1 MTELEDLIEIHT
13 NLWDAAF
20 PNFPLDQA
28 VARSVSS
35 YPRDIAQQAIDS
47 LGLRQLPEPAINVE
61 LPPLPTENT
70 FTIMP
75 ENTILLQ
82 PHLQQDLQQD
92 SLVLIPNTTATSQ
105 PSHPSASSHT
115 PLSELAHE
123 AYPPAH
129 EAYPPTRAASPMN
142 TPFLQKVY
150 DFQSAAQ
157 PAASDWSE
165 PHAAKDYDTPPGQL
179 DGLGAIKLDTVME
192 MKAGAGYIGMS
203 SLAMLILV
211 LRRLVKRD
219 SLLSPLNDPT
229 AHEFLP
235 TTMNHQSGP
244 NIRHE
249 TASPP
254 SLSGPARLPRY
265 IEFRP
270 LVDSFFQYFHAI
282 IPIVHEP
289 TIRAQLT
296 GALPLPSSGGSRV
309 LIFMIFAMG
318 AFDQATSENDD
329 NGYRYYEIA
338 RQAYQP
344 EMVEEGSMQL
354 VQGLAIMANY
364 LQRNNKPNS
373 GYVCLGTAIRMAVA
387 LGIHSSAGH
396 PKTNPLDGEIR
407 TRLWWGLVALEA
419 GCSTCFGRPHGF
431 GHASYL
437 LTRQPVNC
445 DDDDLTVADSA
456 LPQDVDRVALYTA
469 LVMQTKLAKKLLHL
483 QDRISRSLPYPT
495 IDQIKWCGESFLAD
509 VQSYPA
515 YMQPG
520 TPGPFRLA
528 RAIQSWRARDFASI
542 LYRPV
547 LLSAAWNSSGPH
559 NAGTALSEVI
569 DACRLLAMD
578 SLRELRTYGGPD
590 RDLHRGSQWYL
601 LFYEVQ
607 SSLTLLLSV
616 VWEPQH
622 PSAEEWRTMISQ
634 SIQRI
639 REMRSVSKMG
649 SSYAQTMENILQAH
663 PSLDI
668 NNVFV
673 PMRPQ
678 QQIQSHL
685 DPNAVDWD
693 QFLIEIL
700 ATQNMTQEEIQ
711 GVNSSSFAQDTNV
724 YSA

>member
-1 MTELEDLIEIHT
+1 MTELEDLIELHT

-35 YPRDIAQQAIDS
+35 SPSDIAHQAIDS
-47 LGLRQLPEPAINVE
+47 LGLRQNPEPTINLDMPPIPLEDTFTTLPE
-61 LPPLPTENT
+61 LPVLSQLH
-70 FTIMP
+70 M
-75 ENTILLQ
+75 Q
-82 PHLQQDLQQD
+82 PN
-92 SLVLIPNTTATSQ
+92 SLIHVPNTTASSQ

-115 PLSELAHE
+115 ALSEI
-123 AYPPAH
+123 PN

-142 TPFLQKVY
+142 TPFLQNVY

-157 PAASDWSE
+157 AAASDWSE
-165 PHAAKDYDTPPGQL
+165 PHAAKADDTPPGQL
-179 DGLGAIKLDTVME
+179 DGLGAMKLDTVAE

-203 SLAMLILV
+203 SMAMLILV
-211 LRRLVKRD
+211 LRRLVNRD
-219 SLLSPLNDPT
+219 SLLSPLNDT
-229 AHEFLP
+229 TSHEFVS
-235 TTMNHQSGP
+235 TDTNSQSAH
-244 NIRHE
+244 NTRHDI
-249 TASPP
+249 TPP
-254 SLSGPARLPRY
+254 LLSGPSRLPRY

-270 LVDSFFQYFHAI
+270 LVDSYFQYFHAI

-396 PKTNPLDGEIR
+396 PNTNPLDGEIR

-419 GCSTCFGRPHGF
+419 GCSTTFGRPHGF

-437 LTRQPVNC
+437 LARRPVNC
-445 DDDDLTVADSA
+445 DDDDLTVGDSA

-469 LVMQTKLAKKLLHL
+469 LVMQTKLAKKMLHL

-495 IDQIKWCGESFLAD
+495 IDQIKWCGEAFLAD

-528 RAIQSWRARDFASI
+528 RAIQNWRARDFASI

-559 NAGTALSEVI
+559 NVGTALSEVI
-569 DACRLLAMD
+569 DACRSLAMET
-578 SLRELRTYGGPD
+578 LRELRTYGGPD

-622 PSAEEWRTMISQ
+622 PSSEEWRTMISQ

-649 SSYAQTMENILQAH
+649 SSYAQTMENILQAQ

-668 NNVFV
+668 NNVLL
-673 PMRPQ
+673 PLRPQ
-678 QQIQSHL
+678 DQVQPL
-685 DPNAVDWD
+685 ADANAVDWN

-700 ATQNMTQEEIQ
+700 ASQNMTQEEIQ
-711 GVNSSSFAQDTNV
+711 GINTSPFAQDPTLYPV
-724 YSA
+724 